1 MDVEQLR
8 RILARLPGDMP
19 VVLEDSQSG
28 WMQNARIFV
37 APAHLDRRASG
48 SYLHAD
54 NRNGRDNCQALL
66 LSGFH
71 QSDKII
77 ADITP
82 DSESPRILDGDS
94 ATRPARRSR
103 AGPRHRH

>member
-1 MDVEQLR
+1 MDVEHLR

-28 WMQNARIFV
+28 WMQNARLYI
-37 APAHLDRRASG
+37 APAHIDRRPSG
-48 SYLHAD
+48 NYLHAD
-54 NRNGRDNCQALL
+54 DRNGRDNCHALL

-71 QSDKII
+71 QPDKII

-82 DSESPRILDGDS
+82 DSESSRILNDDS
-94 ATRPARRSR
+94 RTRPARRR
-103 AGPRHRH
+103 HAHPRDRH